1 LTTQIAEKA
10 MEGYAMKDG
19 TTGEADVIRLRQDI
33 SSLLRRRVL
42 EAVEQTLEEELTEA
56 LGIGRYGRSEG
67 RQGYRNGHER
77 RRITTELG
85 VQTLEVPRAR
95 VVEEDAST
103 REFRS
108 QVLPRYARRTRKVDE
123 AILGAYLSGA
133 NTRRIRKAL
142 EPLLGAEHLSRS
154 AISRVAARLKALFAE
169 WSQRDVSEERYGIL
183 FLDGFH
189 LKVRLARRV
198 VSVPVL
204 AVLGVAADGSKR
216 LVALELA
223 VSEAEAHWS
232 RVVSDLVRRG
242 LASPVLIVSD
252 GHRGLTKA
260 IEAWPQA
267 KVQRCCVHKWQNLLK
282 HCPAH
287 AHRELKRD
295 YDRIVYAEDG
305 LGARE
310 AYQAFLTKWRKLCP
324 AVAKSLEE
332 AGEQL
337 LTFYAFPK
345 AMWKA
350 LRTTN
355 SIENL
360 NREFRRRTKT
370 QASFSTEE
378 AAVTLLYGLV
388 AFGQIELRRICGYT
402 HVVELLASPEQVAA

>member
-1 LTTQIAEKA
+1 
-10 MEGYAMKDG
+10 MRKD

-33 SSLLRRRVL
+33 SSLMRRRVL
-42 EAVEQTLEEELTEA
+42 EAVESVLEEELSEA
-56 LGIGRYGRSEG
+56 LGTGRYERSEE
-67 RQGYRNGHER
+67 RRGYRNGHET

-85 VQTLEVPRAR
+85 PQTLEVPRGRIVEDDGRAREFQSR
-95 VVEEDAST
+95 VV
-103 REFRS
+103 
-108 QVLPRYARRTRKVDE
+108 PRYARRTRKVDQ
-123 AILGAYLSGA
+123 AILGAYLAGV

-142 EPLLGAEHLSRS
+142 EPLLGSEHLSKS
-154 AISRVAARLKALFAE
+154 AVSRVAARLKVQFAE
-169 WSQRDVSEERYGIL
+169 WSERDLSEERYAIL

-189 LKVRLARRV
+189 LKVRMARRV

-204 AVLGVAADGSKR
+204 AALGVAPDGTKR
-216 LVALELA
+216 LIALELA
-223 VSEAEAHWS
+223 VSEAGASWS
-232 RVVSDLVRRG
+232 RLVSDLKRRG
-242 LASPVLIVSD
+242 LVSPVLIVSD
-252 GHRGLTKA
+252 GHRGLAKA

-267 KVQRCCVHKWQNLLK
+267 QVQRCTVHKWQNLVK

-295 YDRIVYAEDG
+295 YDRIVYAKSG
-305 LGARE
+305 IAARE
-310 AYQAFLTKWRKLCP
+310 AYQAFVAKWRKLCP

-388 AFGQIELRRICGYT
+388 AFGQILLRKIDGHG
-402 HVVELLASPEQVAA
+402 HVSALLEPHKEIAA

>member
-1 LTTQIAEKA
+1 MRK
-10 MEGYAMKDG
+10 GN
-19 TTGEADVIRLRQDI
+19 TGQADVIRLRQDI
-33 SSLLRRRVL
+33 STLLRRRVL
-42 EAVEQTLEEELTEA
+42 EAVEAVLEEELAEA
-56 LGIGRYGRSEG
+56 LGTGRYERSEE
-67 RQGYRNGHER
+67 RRGYRNGHETR
-77 RRITTELG
+77 RVTTEVG
-85 VQTLEVPRAR
+85 PQTLEVPRGR
-95 VVEEDAST
+95 IVEDDGST
-103 REFRS
+103 REFQS
-108 QVLPRYARRTRKVDE
+108 EVVPRYARRTRKVDE
-123 AILGAYLSGA
+123 AILGAYLAGA

-142 EPLLGAEHLSRS
+142 EPLLGSEHLSKS
-154 AISRVAARLKALFAE
+154 AVSRVAARLKGQFAE
-169 WSQRDVSEERYGIL
+169 WSERDLSEEPYAIL

-189 LKVRLARRV
+189 LKVRMARRV

-204 AVLGVAADGSKR
+204 AALGVAPDGSKR

-223 VSEAEAHWS
+223 ASEAAACWS
-232 RVVSDLVRRG
+232 RLVSDLERRG
-242 LASPVLIVSD
+242 MASPVLVISD

-267 KVQRCCVHKWQNLLK
+267 QVQRCAVHKWQNLVK

-295 YDRIVYAEDG
+295 YDRIVYAKSG
-305 LGARE
+305 LTARE
-310 AYQAFLTKWRKLCP
+310 AYQAFVTKWKKLCP
-324 AVAKSLEE
+324 AVATSLEE

-345 AMWKA
+345 AMWKS

-388 AFGQIELRRICGYT
+388 AFGQIQLRRICGYE
-402 HVVELLASPEQVAA
+402 HVAELIESQEDVAA

>member
-1 LTTQIAEKA
+1 MSE
-10 MEGYAMKDG
+10 G
-19 TTGEADVIRLRQDI
+19 TTGQADVIRLRQDI
-33 SSLLRRRVL
+33 SMLLRRRVL
-42 EAVEQTLEEELTEA
+42 EAVQEVLDEELAQA
-56 LGIGRYGRSEG
+56 LGTHRYERSEE
-67 RQGYRNGHER
+67 RRGYRNGHER
-77 RRITTELG
+77 RRITTEVG
-85 VQTLEVPRAR
+85 PQTLEVPRGR
-95 VVEEDAST
+95 VIEEDGST
-103 REFRS
+103 REFQS
-108 QVLPRYARRTRKVDE
+108 EVVPRYARRTRQVDE
-123 AILGAYLSGA
+123 AILGAYLAGA

-142 EPLLGAEHLSRS
+142 EPLLGSEHLSKS
-154 AISRVAARLKALFAE
+154 AVSRVAARLKAQFAQ
-169 WSQRDVSEERYGIL
+169 WSERDLSEERYAIL

-189 LKVRLARRV
+189 LKVRMARRV

-204 AVLGVAADGSKR
+204 AALGVAPDGTKR

-223 VSEAEAHWS
+223 VSEAEACWS
-232 RVVSDLVRRG
+232 TLVSDLERRG

-252 GHRGLTKA
+252 GHRGLAKA

-267 KVQRCCVHKWQNLLK
+267 QVQRCAVHKWQNLVK

-287 AHRELKRD
+287 ARREVKRD
-295 YDRIVYAEDG
+295 YDRIVYAKSG
-305 LGARE
+305 MAARE
-310 AYQAFLTKWRKLCP
+310 AYQAFVTKWRTLCP

-402 HVVELLASPEQVAA
+402 HVAALIASPEEVAA

>member
-1 LTTQIAEKA
+1 MSKGTTQEAE
-10 MEGYAMKDG
+10 
-19 TTGEADVIRLRQDI
+19 VIRLRQNI
-33 SSLLRRRVL
+33 GELLRRRVL
-42 EAVEQTLEEELTEA
+42 EAVESVLEEELTEV
-56 LGIGRYGRSEG
+56 LGSGRYERSEE
-67 RQGYRNGHER
+67 RRGYRNGHEA
-77 RRITTELG
+77 RRITTEVGPQKL
-85 VQTLEVPRAR
+85 QVPRGR
-95 VVEEDAST
+95 IVGDDGST
-103 REFRS
+103 REFQS
-108 QVLPRYARRTRKVDE
+108 QVVPRYARRTRKVDE
-123 AILGAYLSGA
+123 AILGAYLAGA

-142 EPLLGAEHLSRS
+142 EPLLGSEHLSKS
-154 AISRVAARLKALFAE
+154 AVSRVAARLKAQFAQ
-169 WSQRDVSEERYGIL
+169 WSERDLAEECYAIL

-189 LKVRLARRV
+189 LKVRMARRV

-204 AVLGVAADGSKR
+204 AVLGVAPDGTKR

-232 RVVSDLVRRG
+232 RLVSDLVRRG
-242 LASPVLIVSD
+242 LASPALIVSD

-260 IEAWPQA
+260 IEAWPKA
-267 KVQRCCVHKWQNLLK
+267 EVQRCTVHKWQNLVK

-295 YDRIVYAEDG
+295 YDRIVYAKSG
-305 LGARE
+305 MVARE

-332 AGEQL
+332 AGDKL

-345 AMWKA
+345 TMWKA

-388 AFGQIELRRICGYT
+388 AFGQIQLRRICGYRC
-402 HVVELLASPEQVAA
+402 VADLLVSATRNAA